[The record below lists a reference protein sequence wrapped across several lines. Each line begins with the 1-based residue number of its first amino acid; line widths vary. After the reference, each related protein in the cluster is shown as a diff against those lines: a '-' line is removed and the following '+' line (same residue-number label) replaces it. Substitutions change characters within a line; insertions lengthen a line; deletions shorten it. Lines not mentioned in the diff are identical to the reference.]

1 MFKRKNGLDLEADW
15 RWEGNDKEKG
25 VKDYMQFLGY
35 KMNTYGIVD
44 FEVLIDYLSGKISG
58 IVFFKSESRTEDTGL
73 KVISI

>member
-1 MFKRKNGLDLEADW
+1 MDW
-15 RWEGNDKEKG
+15 TWRLTGGGRGVTKKEKG
-25 VKDYMQFLGY
+25 VKDYIQFLGY

-58 IVFFKSESRTEDTGL
+58 IVFLKSESRTEDTGL